1 MDRVD
6 SILEQWQTE
15 RPDLDVGPMRTLGRL
30 KRLSSHLARRT
41 EAIFAE
47 YNLTPADFDVLAT
60 LRRAGPPYMLTPSAL
75 IEWTMVT
82 SGTMTHRVDRLQK
95 AGYVE
100 RARNPEDGRG
110 FRVALTHSGLTL
122 IDAAVSRHV
131 ENQHALVAGLDTEER
146 AELDRLLAKWL
157 SAFEE

>member
-6 SILEQWQTE
+6 SILEQWQAE
-15 RPDLDVGPMRTLGRL
+15 RPDLDVGPMGTLGRL
-30 KRLSSHLARRT
+30 KRLSSHLARRI
-41 EAIFAE
+41 EATLAE

-60 LRRAGPPYMLTPSAL
+60 LRRAGPPYTLTPSAL

-95 AGYVE
+95 AGYVK
-100 RARNPEDGRG
+100 RTRNPEDGRG
-110 FRVALTHSGLTL
+110 FQVALTSTGLAL
-122 IDAAVSRHV
+122 IDAAVTRHV
-131 ENQHALVAGLDTEER
+131 ENQHTLVAGLDAEER